1 MDPAIETELAKPVPS
16 TTSLTALTLQKLQQE
31 INKLKTRK
39 ALGMDNIT
47 SQMLKELPK
56 EGLIKLLHIFN
67 AVIRCSYWP
76 TNFKSAK
83 IILVLKPGKD
93 PTDVTSYRPI
103 SLLSTISK
111 TLEKAAI
118 PAYLHR
124 HRPQ

>member
-1 MDPAIETELAKPVPS
+1 
-16 TTSLTALTLQKLQQE
+16 
-31 INKLKTRK
+31 
-39 ALGMDNIT
+39 MDNIT

-67 AVIRCSYWP
+67 AVVRCSYWP
-76 TNFKSAK
+76 TNFKSAQ

-111 TLEKAAI
+111 TLQKLLSRQI
-118 PAYLHR
+118 YIDTDLNN
-124 HRPQ
+124 